1 MEDKEFIWPLLEHGT
16 ARRNNV
22 YLTTIVQKCTN
33 NSALFGKCPSQEEI
47 DAYINKF
54 FEIYL
59 YFTDTQIDPLNYK
72 KQIQRGI

>member
-1 MEDKEFIWPLLEHGT
+1 MGFFHIKKFT
-16 ARRNNV
+16 KKKVNN
-22 YLTTIVQKCTN
+22 I
-33 NSALFGKCPSQEEI
+33 FGKCPSQEEI